1 MKKNRDKRLQH
12 DIDIAV
18 AKLSVLLSG
27 KVDKYD
33 MINIKQMLQRLP
45 ILLLQAKAGSTSE
58 NLMNEI

>member
-1 MKKNRDKRLQH
+1 MKKIRDKRLQH

-45 ILLLQAKAGSTSE
+45 ILLLQAKAGSASE